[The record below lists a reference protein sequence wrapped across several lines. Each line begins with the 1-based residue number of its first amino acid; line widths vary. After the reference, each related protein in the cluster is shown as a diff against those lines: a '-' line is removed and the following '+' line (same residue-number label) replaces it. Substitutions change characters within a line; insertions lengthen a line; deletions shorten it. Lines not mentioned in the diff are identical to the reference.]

1 VRRPADRVASTH
13 TTSLRDDRTRRE
25 IERIASLLSDLSA
38 EMAQAPADAVDGE
51 IEKWLGKISLALNL
65 DRSAIY
71 ERDAAGRPVRTSH
84 TWLRANFPPFPK
96 NYDAEKLFKKTTDWV
111 MAGNQFVFARPSEIP
126 FEVGDARPFI
136 ERYGPK
142 ASAVIPMRAGGRV
155 IGAASFGRFRS
166 PREWSPQLLD
176 HLALVVRLFGSAI
189 ERKQAEALWRA
200 AREELALAQ
209 RRSMMGELVA
219 SLTHEL
225 NQPLGAILSNLGGL
239 ARLMA
244 HENPNLALAANA
256 INNAVEDAKRA
267 GEIVRRFRAM
277 FKGDGSGKA
286 SIDMGSL
293 VTEVVRLVGSETAMR
308 GIIIATR
315 LSPSLPTI
323 LGDRILLQQCILNL
337 LLNAFDA
344 VANVARD
351 QRKVTIEVARNERRW
366 VMVAVCDAGPGIDP
380 SVAGRLFEPFVTTKT
395 SGMGLGLLVTRSIVE
410 EHGGKISAQPR
421 KEGGTI
427 FTFTLPIAENSGA
440 KSSAR
445 AAGKQPREERKKSS
459 RTPVVE
465 KPNFDA
471 N

>member
-1 VRRPADRVASTH
+1 LRP
-13 TTSLRDDRTRRE
+13 
-25 IERIASLLSDLSA
+25 
-38 EMAQAPADAVDGE
+38 
-51 IEKWLGKISLALNL
+51 
-65 DRSAIY
+65 
-71 ERDAAGRPVRTSH
+71 
-84 TWLRANFPPFPK
+84 NFPPFPK

-126 FEVGDARPFI
+126 FEVGDAKPFI

-166 PREWSPQLLD
+166 PREWSPQLLV
-176 HLALVVRLFGSAI
+176 HLTLVVRLFGSAI

-239 ARLMA
+239 ARLVA
-244 HENPNLALAANA
+244 REHGDPALAAIA

-277 FKGDGSGKA
+277 FKGTGSGKA

-293 VTEVVRLVGSETAMR
+293 VTEVVRLVGSETALR
-308 GIIIATR
+308 GVNIATNV
-315 LSPSLPTI
+315 SPSLPTI
-323 LGDRILLQQCILNL
+323 FGDRILLQQCILNL

-351 QRKVTIEVARNERRW
+351 QRRVTIEVARNEPRW
-366 VMVAVCDAGPGIDP
+366 VAVSVRDGGAGIDP
-380 SVAGRLFEPFVTTKT
+380 SIAGRLFEPFVTTKT

-410 EHGGKISAQPR
+410 GHGGKILANPNQ
-421 KEGGTI
+421 EGGGTT
-427 FTFTLPIAENSGA
+427 FTFTLPIAEKSSA

-445 AAGKQPREERKKSS
+445 AAGKEPAAERKKSS
-459 RTPVVE
+459 KTPE
-465 KPNFDA
+465 P
-471 N
+471 